1 MVGRYKIDPHRAI
14 LKIKDW
20 PELDRSLWINSLTR
34 DDPFSDNGQRANNRK
49 ISNDKVAHGIGRWLT
64 FIKINLPELLALHPA
79 DRITKNTTL
88 AYIKNMR
95 DLDNKD
101 QTLISRLQ
109 ELHSAAIIFDSNR
122 SYNFIKEISSK
133 IRQNAKPAKDK
144 DSRYI
149 TSDAL
154 LNLGLKL
161 INDVQ
166 NQTTPRLKA
175 IAYRNGLCISFL
187 ALRPLRRKNLTE
199 ITLGKNLL
207 KKGNQWILSFSREET
222 KTGNRYDSLW
232 PDVLINH
239 LEEYLKVHRPV
250 LMAIKGRWMAPVG
263 DRLWVSSNGSPQTQV
278 SIFQEITKNTKKEF
292 GRSINPHLFRDAA
305 ATTIAIENPEHIL
318 TIANILGH
326 RSIKSTEKY
335 YERSNQIQSH
345 AWYMEHIHKL
355 RKSRPK

>member
-1 MVGRYKIDPHRAI
+1 
-14 LKIKDW
+14 
-20 PELDRSLWINSLTR
+20 
-34 DDPFSDNGQRANNRK
+34 
-49 ISNDKVAHGIGRWLT
+49 
-64 FIKINLPELLALHPA
+64 
-79 DRITKNTTL
+79 
-88 AYIKNMR
+88 
-95 DLDNKD
+95 
-101 QTLISRLQ
+101 
-109 ELHSAAIIFDSNR
+109 
-122 SYNFIKEISSK
+122 
-133 IRQNAKPAKDK
+133 
-144 DSRYI
+144 
-149 TSDAL
+149 
-154 LNLGLKL
+154 
-161 INDVQ
+161 
-166 NQTTPRLKA
+166 
-175 IAYRNGLCISFL
+175 
-187 ALRPLRRKNLTE
+187 
-199 ITLGKNLL
+199 LL

-278 SIFQEITKNTKKEF
+278 SIFHDITKHTKKEF